1 MNQRLSLT
9 IIAVLFA
16 FSFQQYDIDLSKY
29 TEGSVE
35 ADVMN
40 CINNKDTSTCSQ
52 VPMKSGIYQC
62 CRTRITIKY
71 YSSYYN
77 SYQNGWIYDM
87 CNIWISQDF
96 TQDQIESM
104 QGSYQEAITFFS
116 IVYNLHIPNYKIEYT
131 CPKNSYTLNY
141 GQGSFTQEEIDIIKS
156 ENYCLRLYY
165 EGLYQLGYVSD
176 FVTKE
181 RTITK
186 DICMNGLTLP
196 NSKNSC
202 GYASFNFKL
211 ADGTTKTVSTCMM
224 LSSAFYETKNL
235 DKLLEEDFKQFNSFG
250 DESIVSFDVEMT
262 NKDGK
267 VLSYN
272 SLTGIVTD
280 PKNDA
285 KYLYK
290 SLLFLFGLLISLL

>member
-29 TEGSVE
+29 TEGSVG

-62 CRTRITIKY
+62 CRTRI
-71 YSSYYN
+71 SSFYYN

-116 IVYNLHIPNYKIEYT
+116 IVYNLHIPYFKIEYT

-176 FVTKE
+176 FVKNE

-267 VLSYN
+267 VLSYD
-272 SLTGIVTD
+272 SLTGGVTE

-290 SLLFLFGLLISLL
+290 SLLLLFSLLISLL

>member
-29 TEGSVE
+29 TEGSVG

-62 CRTRITIKY
+62 CRTRISIKY

-77 SYQNGWIYDM
+77 SYQNGGIHDM

-104 QGSYQEAITFFS
+104 QGSYQEALTFFS
-116 IVYNLHIPNYKIEYT
+116 IVYNLHIPDYKIEYT

-156 ENYCLRLYY
+156 ENYWMEL
-165 EGLYQLGYVSD
+165 Q
-176 FVTKE
+176 
-181 RTITK
+181 
-186 DICMNGLTLP
+186 
-196 NSKNSC
+196 
-202 GYASFNFKL
+202 
-211 ADGTTKTVSTCMM
+211 
-224 LSSAFYETKNL
+224 
-235 DKLLEEDFKQFNSFG
+235 KQF
-250 DESIVSFDVEMT
+250 
-262 NKDGK
+262 
-267 VLSYN
+267 
-272 SLTGIVTD
+272 
-280 PKNDA
+280 
-285 KYLYK
+285 
-290 SLLFLFGLLISLL
+290 LLV

>member
-1 MNQRLSLT
+1 
-9 IIAVLFA
+9 
-16 FSFQQYDIDLSKY
+16 
-29 TEGSVE
+29 
-35 ADVMN
+35 
-40 CINNKDTSTCSQ
+40 
-52 VPMKSGIYQC
+52 MKSGIYQC
-62 CRTRITIKY
+62 CRTRIS
-71 YSSYYN
+71 SSYYN
-77 SYQNGWIYDM
+77 SYQNGWIHDM

-104 QGSYQEAITFFS
+104 QGSYQEALTFLY
-116 IVYNLHIPNYKIEYT
+116 IVYDHHIPDYKIEYT

-156 ENYCLRLYY
+156 ENYCLQLYY

-176 FVTKE
+176 FVTNE
-181 RTITK
+181 HTITK

-202 GYASFNFKL
+202 GYTSFNFKL

-235 DKLLEEDFKQFNSFG
+235 DKLLEEDFKKFNSFG

-272 SLTGIVTD
+272 SLTGGVTE

-290 SLLFLFGLLISLL
+290 SLLLLFSLLISLL

>member
-29 TEGSVE
+29 TEDSIQK
-35 ADVMN
+35 DIMN
-40 CINNKDTSTCSQ
+40 CIMNEDTSTCSQ
-52 VPMKSGIYQC
+52 VSMKSGIYQC
-62 CRTRITIKY
+62 CTTKTSTKLY
-71 YSSYYN
+71 NSYYN
-77 SYQNGWIYDM
+77 TYQNSETLDM

-96 TQDQIESM
+96 TQDQIDSM
-104 QGSYQEAITFFS
+104 QGTYQEALTFFS
-116 IVYNLHIPNYKIEYT
+116 IVYNVHIPDYKIEYI

-176 FVTKE
+176 FVTNE

-186 DICMNGLTLP
+186 DICLNGLTLP

>member
-1 MNQRLSLT
+1 
-9 IIAVLFA
+9 
-16 FSFQQYDIDLSKY
+16 
-29 TEGSVE
+29 
-35 ADVMN
+35 
-40 CINNKDTSTCSQ
+40 
-52 VPMKSGIYQC
+52 
-62 CRTRITIKY
+62 
-71 YSSYYN
+71 
-77 SYQNGWIYDM
+77 M

-116 IVYNLHIPNYKIEYT
+116 IVYNLHIPYYKMEYT

-176 FVTKE
+176 FITNE

-272 SLTGIVTD
+272 SLTGTVSD
-280 PKNDA
+280 PNNDA

-290 SLLFLFGLLISLL
+290 SLLLLFSLLISLL

>member
-1 MNQRLSLT
+1 
-9 IIAVLFA
+9 
-16 FSFQQYDIDLSKY
+16 
-29 TEGSVE
+29 
-35 ADVMN
+35 
-40 CINNKDTSTCSQ
+40 
-52 VPMKSGIYQC
+52 
-62 CRTRITIKY
+62 
-71 YSSYYN
+71 
-77 SYQNGWIYDM
+77 M

-116 IVYNLHIPNYKIEYT
+116 IVYNLHIPDYKMEYT

-176 FVTKE
+176 FVTNE

-272 SLTGIVTD
+272 SLTGTVTD

-290 SLLFLFGLLISLL
+290 SLLLLFSLLISLL

>member
-1 MNQRLSLT
+1 
-9 IIAVLFA
+9 
-16 FSFQQYDIDLSKY
+16 
-29 TEGSVE
+29 
-35 ADVMN
+35 MN
-40 CINNKDTSTCSQ
+40 CFNNKDTSTCSQ

-62 CRTRITIKY
+62 CRTRIS
-71 YSSYYN
+71 SSYYN
-77 SYQNGWIYDM
+77 SYQNGWIHDV

-116 IVYNLHIPNYKIEYT
+116 IVYNLHIPDYKIEYT

-176 FVTKE
+176 FVTNE

-186 DICMNGLTLP
+186 DICLNGLTLP

>member
-29 TEGSVE
+29 TEGSVG

-62 CRTRITIKY
+62 CRTRIS
-71 YSSYYN
+71 SSYYN

-116 IVYNLHIPNYKIEYT
+116 IVYNLHIPNYKMEYT

-176 FVTKE
+176 FVTNE

-186 DICMNGLTLP
+186 DICLNGLTLP

-235 DKLLEEDFKQFNSFG
+235 DKLMEDDFNKFNSFG

>member
-1 MNQRLSLT
+1 
-9 IIAVLFA
+9 
-16 FSFQQYDIDLSKY
+16 
-29 TEGSVE
+29 
-35 ADVMN
+35 MN

-62 CRTRITIKY
+62 CRTRI
-71 YSSYYN
+71 SGSYYN
-77 SYQNGWIYDM
+77 SYQNGWIHDM

-116 IVYNLHIPNYKIEYT
+116 IVYNLHIPDYKMEYT

-176 FVTKE
+176 FVTNE

-290 SLLFLFGLLISLL
+290 SLLLLFSLLISLL

>member
-1 MNQRLSLT
+1 MIFLAISLFGIPY
-9 IIAVLFA
+9 II
-16 FSFQQYDIDLSKY
+16 
-29 TEGSVE
+29 
-35 ADVMN
+35 
-40 CINNKDTSTCSQ
+40 
-52 VPMKSGIYQC
+52 
-62 CRTRITIKY
+62 
-71 YSSYYN
+71 
-77 SYQNGWIYDM
+77 
-87 CNIWISQDF
+87 
-96 TQDQIESM
+96 
-104 QGSYQEAITFFS
+104 FFVGFFLY
-116 IVYNLHIPNYKIEYT
+116 IVYDLHIPDYKMEYT

-176 FVTKE
+176 FVTNE

-186 DICMNGLTLP
+186 DICLNGLTLP

-290 SLLFLFGLLISLL
+290 SLSLPSYFKSKFSNPNIDLVMSFTSHNSLVLIVNSTFSFLFTAPKGFLYSNFCELYITLIILYKIFDIFIKITN